1 MKKSIHGA
9 NMRYFPKE
17 KPIKIIKQRQQGRLG
32 MFDKLKEIK
41 EKGIGKIKDAGLSK
55 AAQVAINNFIKE
67 YGKIVHLNID
77 STNKTIDLEIL
88 LEGEAQP
95 LAVTIKE
102 YDILQKEGQYFVK
115 IDNIQTSRAWI
126 NTLAT
131 NYLNGKT
138 FAIPKEYASVIQKI
152 L

>member
-1 MKKSIHGA
+1 
-9 NMRYFPKE
+9 
-17 KPIKIIKQRQQGRLG
+17 